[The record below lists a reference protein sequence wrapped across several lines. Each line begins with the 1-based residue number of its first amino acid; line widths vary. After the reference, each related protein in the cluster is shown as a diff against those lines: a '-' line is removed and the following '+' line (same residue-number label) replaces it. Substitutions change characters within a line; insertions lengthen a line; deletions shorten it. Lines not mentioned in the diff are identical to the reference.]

1 MSLPLVPP
9 MIQSHNS
16 PVRPAAHARLSRPG
30 IIAWLAI
37 TILVLAP
44 AASARQ
50 AMPAPAEA
58 MTAYRTLDGWVRAWE
73 VPAESPPTDPDNTA
87 GACVTLRLGGEILGR
102 AADISSDGLSIHR
115 AARRALIEA
124 TSRAPVPRD
133 ALRDE
138 ALREMAARVTID
150 LQLAGALIPLLGE
163 SFDETGASL
172 RPGLDGVAARAGEE
186 IGSVFPGMMLTTG
199 LAPGA
204 ALRAASAQ
212 AGLGPLEMNKL
223 RADHGAIFY
232 RFTTLHLAQPAAGA
246 EPLFLHRGGRVVPMT
261 EVGVAGLRRL
271 AEGIAAHLIS
281 RDWPGDE
288 PAGMLGDYDPLRD
301 EYEPLIATAQEQT
314 LAAFALFRFAR
325 TPGVNPAAAARA
337 SRFAWTILD
346 ELAAVAPGETEA
358 LTETTTCAGYVLAL
372 LEATDRPPGMKP
384 GAAIGDD
391 AWRRATAS
399 LIGPC
404 STHGSGW
411 KGETSPGARSLW
423 AYALAAIALDPRT
436 TEPDYGEC
444 AAGVAW
450 ELFRNTAPG
459 DLPTTMPWLAWAA
472 LRLAPADDAVFA
484 GGALRDLRA
493 MLWSHQVS
501 PTVAGPGDEDLVGG
515 VSFSAARNPYPTWHT
530 FRPGAAVATMF
541 GDPRLTNAEEGHSE
555 LSHLVLMMRF
565 LSQLTVDDAAMHM
578 LRDRERALWGV
589 REAVWSS
596 RQPVEASTAG
606 LLAVCEL
613 LRAVDAR
620 SRAPEPAPAE
630 EDAPQAR

>member
-1 MSLPLVPP
+1 MPLLPLPIMKP
-9 MIQSHNS
+9 SHNDAGRA
-16 PVRPAAHARLSRPG
+16 VGRAGLSHPG

-37 TILVLAP
+37 TALAFTNV
-44 AASARQ
+44 ASARQ

-58 MTAYRTLDGWVRAWE
+58 MTAYRTLDSWVRAWE
-73 VPAESPPTDPDNTA
+73 VPAESPPTDPANTA
-87 GACVTLRLGGEILGR
+87 GACVTLRLGGEVLGR

-124 TSRAPVPRD
+124 TTRAPVPRD

-150 LQLAGALIPLLGE
+150 LQLAGALVPLLGE

-281 RDWPGDE
+281 HDWPGEE

-358 LTETTTCAGYVLAL
+358 LTDTTTCAGYIAAL

-384 GAAIGDD
+384 GAELGDD
-391 AWRRATAS
+391 AWRRAAES
-399 LIGPC
+399 LRVVCNADDVWTGDL
-404 STHGSGW
+404 SL
-411 KGETSPGARSLW
+411 GAQSLC
-423 AYALAAIALDPRT
+423 AYALAALALDPRDAQPGDS
-436 TEPDYGEC
+436 ER
-444 AAGVAW
+444 AAGAVRS
-450 ELFRNTAPG
+450 LFRTTAPG
-459 DLPTTMPWLAWAA
+459 DLPTTMPWLAWAE
-472 LRLAPADDAVFA
+472 LRLAPADSAIPA
-484 GGALRDLRA
+484 GEALRDLRA
-493 MLWSHQVS
+493 MFWSRQVS

-515 VSFSAARNPYPTWHT
+515 VSFSASRNPHPTWHT

-541 GDPRLTNAEEGHSE
+541 GDPRLTNAEEGHGE

-565 LSQLTVDDAAMHM
+565 LSQLTADDAAMHM
-578 LRDRERALWGV
+578 LRDRERAILGV

-613 LRAVDAR
+613 LRAVEAR
-620 SRAPEPAPAE
+620 SRAPEAAPAGP
-630 EDAPQAR
+630 DAPHAR